1 MSDHVRRARAT
12 SFSAHL
18 HPLLLSLFVSL
29 LFVFLPIRFHFR
41 ARLQIEEEYDAGGS
55 NQRRG
60 ARTALLGGVDTR
72 SPLYSTDL
80 LQPLLEVATLLQ
92 DKDRWEESL
101 VFIERGAIIAKAH
114 KQKEYIVYFD
124 EAKVTLE
131 DIEASR
137 AK

>member
-1 MSDHVRRARAT
+1 M
-12 SFSAHL
+12 
-18 HPLLLSLFVSL
+18 
-29 LFVFLPIRFHFR
+29 
-41 ARLQIEEEYDAGGS
+41 
-55 NQRRG
+55 
-60 ARTALLGGVDTR
+60 DTR